1 MTHRTSVRFFLN
13 GQLHE
18 VVPSSPTQTLLNYLR
33 EDVGLT
39 GTKEG
44 CAEGDC
50 GACTVTEATLEADGK
65 VHFRAINACIR
76 FVPSLDG
83 KALWTVEGVAQ
94 QDGSL
99 HPVQQAMVDCH
110 GSQCG
115 FCTPGFVMSM
125 YTMYQN
131 GDVKPCRDEVL
142 DNLSGNLCRCTGYR
156 PIIDAVQ
163 SMGSYPAVPTDV
175 DAVTEQLKSIRP
187 DSTVALEGNGQRY
200 FAPATAAELA
210 SLYEQYPDAI
220 ILAGGTDVGL
230 WVTKNL
236 MTLKTV
242 IYLGN
247 VEELKVIEQN
257 DSEIRINA
265 ASLLNDAFPALVNEY
280 PELEELWKRFSSMP
294 IRNSGTLVGNVANG
308 SPIGD
313 SAPILI
319 AIGTRVVLR
328 KGERR
333 RELALE
339 DLYLDYRKQDREAGE
354 FVEAIVVPKRR
365 TDQAVATYKLSKRF
379 DQDISAVCGAYALRL
394 DNGKVADARIAYG
407 GMAATSK
414 RAISTEKALIG
425 KQWSEETVRAAMEA
439 MGEDY
444 RPMTDMRAS
453 SDYRIKTAKNLLLRF
468 YLEST
473 GAADTRV

>member
-1 MTHRTSVRFFLN
+1 
-13 GQLHE
+13 
-18 VVPSSPTQTLLNYLR
+18 
-33 EDVGLT
+33 
-39 GTKEG
+39 
-44 CAEGDC
+44 
-50 GACTVTEATLEADGK
+50 
-65 VHFRAINACIR
+65 
-76 FVPSLDG
+76 
-83 KALWTVEGVAQ
+83 
-94 QDGSL
+94 
-99 HPVQQAMVDCH
+99 
-110 GSQCG
+110 
-115 FCTPGFVMSM
+115 MSM

-163 SMGSYPAVPTDV
+163 SMGDYPAVNLDV
-175 DAVTEQLKSIRP
+175 ASLTEQLKAIRP
-187 DSTVALEGNGQRY
+187 DSTVALEGNGQRF

-210 SLYEQYPDAI
+210 ALYEQYPDAI

-230 WVTKNL
+230 WVTKHL
-236 MTLKTV
+236 MTLQTV

-247 VEELKVIEQN
+247 VEELKTIEQS
-257 DSEIRINA
+257 DGKIRINA
-265 ASLLNDAFPALVNEY
+265 ASLLNDAFPSLVNEY
-280 PELEELWKRFSSMP
+280 PELEEMWKRFSSMP

-339 DLYLDYRKQDREAGE
+339 DLYLDYRKQDREPGE
-354 FVEAIVVPKRR
+354 FVEAIIVPKRR
-365 TDQAVATYKLSKRF
+365 ADQAVATYKLSKRF
-379 DQDISAVCGAYALRL
+379 DQDISAVCGAYSLRL
-394 DNGKVADARIAYG
+394 DSGKVVEARIAYG

-414 RAISTEKALIG
+414 RALATEKALNG
-425 KQWSEETVRAAMEA
+425 QAWVEETVRAAMQA
-439 MGEDY
+439 MGDDY